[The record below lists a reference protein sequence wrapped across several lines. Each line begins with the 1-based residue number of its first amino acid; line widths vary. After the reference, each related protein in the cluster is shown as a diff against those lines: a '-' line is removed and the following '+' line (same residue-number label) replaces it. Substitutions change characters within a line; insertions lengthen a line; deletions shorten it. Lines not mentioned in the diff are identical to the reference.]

1 MLDIKLIRENPK
13 IVESNLKKRGDEE
26 KLKLLKALI
35 ESDRKYRDDLKE
47 LEKLKHDR
55 NVVSEE
61 IAKLVRKSKEVST
74 FSQELQMDHIKTL
87 EKKMKEAAELSEKIR
102 KLEEDVSSQKE
113 MIDFSIM
120 RIPNLLHESV
130 PAGKGE
136 ENNVVV
142 KTYGKQPKFNFE
154 PKNHL
159 DILKDLGLV
168 DDERAE
174 KVAGRGF
181 FYLKGPLALLD
192 RALQSYAIE
201 SLMKKGYL
209 FIYPPHMLR
218 KAPYEGMVDLTDFE
232 SMMYKIDDEDL
243 YLIATAEHPV
253 GAMFKDEVLSK
264 KNLPM
269 KMVGFSTNFRKEVG
283 AHGKYTKGLF
293 RMHQFNKVEQFIF
306 CLPEDSW
313 KHHEEIQKN
322 SEELYKDLGL
332 HFRTV
337 ILCSGE
343 TGTVSAKTY
352 DIELWM
358 SDNVFREVGSNSNC
372 LDYQARRLNLR
383 FREKEGQAPKGFLH
397 TLNNTAIATSRTIVG
412 LVEQFQQKD
421 GTVLIP
427 KVLWPFMN
435 GIKKLEKLR

>member
-13 IVESNLKKRGDEE
+13 VVEGNLKKRGDEE
-26 KLKLLKALI
+26 KLRLLKALI
-35 ESDRKYRDDLKE
+35 ESDKKYRGELQD

-55 NVVSEE
+55 NVISEE
-61 IAKLVRKSKEVST
+61 IAKLKK
-74 FSQELQMDHIKTL
+74 
-87 EKKMKEAAELSEKIR
+87 EKKDASKKIKEAAELPEKIK
-102 KLEEDVSSQKE
+102 KLEEDVSRQKE
-113 MIDFSIM
+113 MIDFTLM

-130 PAGKGE
+130 PTGAGE
-136 ENNVVV
+136 EGNVVMKKFG
-142 KTYGKQPKFNFE
+142 KTPKFSFE

-159 DILKDLGLV
+159 DILKNLGLI

-174 KVAGRGF
+174 KVTGRGF

-201 SLMKKGYL
+201 FLTKKGYL

-218 KAPYEGMVDLTDFE
+218 KAPYEGMVDLADFE
-232 SMMYKIDDEDL
+232 KMMYKIEDEDL
-243 YLIATAEHPV
+243 YLVATAEHPV
-253 GAMFKDEVLSK
+253 GAMFKDEVLNK
-264 KNLPM
+264 KELPL

-313 KHHEEIQKN
+313 KFHEELQKN
-322 SEELYKDLGL
+322 AEELYENLGL

-337 ILCSGE
+337 VLCSGE
-343 TGTVSAKTY
+343 TGVVSSKTY
-352 DIELWM
+352 DVEAWM
-358 SDNVFREVGSNSNC
+358 SDGVYREIGSNSNC
-372 LDYQARRLNLR
+372 SDYQAIRLNLKYR
-383 FREKEGQAPKGFLH
+383 DKEGQAPVGFVH
-397 TLNNTAIATSRTIVG
+397 TLNNTAIATSRTMVALI
-412 LVEQFQQKD
+412 EQCQQKD

-427 KVLWPFMN
+427 KVLWPYKN
-435 GIKKLEKLR
+435 GIKKLEKIK

>member
-13 IVESNLKKRGDEE
+13 IVENNLKKRGDEE
-26 KLKLLKALI
+26 KLKLLNALI
-35 ESDRKYRDDLKE
+35 ESDKKYRDDLKE

-61 IAKLVRKSKEVST
+61 IAKLKKDGKDVSKK
-74 FSQELQMDHIKTL
+74 L
-87 EKKMKEAAELSEKIR
+87 KEASDLPEKIR
-102 KLEEDVSSQKE
+102 KLEEDVSRQKE

-120 RIPNLLHESV
+120 RIPNLLHDSV

-136 ENNVVV
+136 ENNAVV

-201 SLMKKGYL
+201 FLIKKGYL

-218 KAPYEGMVDLTDFE
+218 KKPYEGMVDLTDFE

-313 KHHEEIQKN
+313 KYHEELQKN
-322 SEELYKDLGL
+322 AEELYKNLGL
-332 HFRTV
+332 YFRTV
-337 ILCSGE
+337 VLCSGE
-343 TGTVSAKTY
+343 TGAVSAKTF

-383 FREKEGQAPKGFLH
+383 YRDKEGQAPKGFVH

-427 KVLWPFMN
+427 KVLWSYMN
-435 GIKKLEKLR
+435 RIKKLDKLR